1 MGGLPEGHRAR
12 SLSLR
17 GPRPQT
23 LPRGAALPQVSPLP
37 RRPALALIHA
47 TRPQPS
53 QSPTHFTLIQIHTHT
68 CSHSQNLA
76 RVHHTHLTHTH
87 RNLAPGVDPRHM
99 YTVHAPHR
107 VIS

>member
-17 GPRPQT
+17 APRPQT
-23 LPRGAALPQVSPLP
+23 LPRGAALPQVSPP
-37 RRPALALIHA
+37 PQTTRTGPDTCHQTPALSV
-47 TRPQPS
+47 TY
-53 QSPTHFTLIQIHTHT
+53 TLLLFRFTHT
-68 CSHSQNLA
+68 LVPTPRTWHVCT
-76 RVHHTHLTHTH
+76 THLTQTH
-87 RNLAPGVDPRHM
+87 RNLAPGVDPRHI